1 MRLHDGIYET
11 IVQSLQLAHAR
22 SVAVM
27 KTRRLWLGALL
38 STIFACTGRS
48 AEDTRMLQQQMPSL
62 GRASAWLNTHP
73 LSSAELRGKVVLI
86 DFWTYTCIN
95 WRRTLPYV
103 RAWADK
109 YRDHGLVV
117 VGVHTPEFSFEK
129 DLDNVRREARDQQVN
144 YPIAVDSD
152 YAIWRAFDNHYWPGL
167 YLIDAQGHIRFHQF
181 GEGEYERTERVIQQL
196 LEESGRTDFDH
207 ALVAVAGRGAEAA
220 ADWRNLQSPETYLGH
235 ALGERFAAKD
245 PASLKVN
252 QWTLVGDWTRKDE
265 SAVLNHAGGKVAY
278 RFHARDVH
286 LIMGTATPDAT
297 VRFRVRIDGQPP
309 GAARGLDVD
318 ESGEGEVGSPRM
330 YQLIRQSGPIADRL
344 FEIEFLGPGAAVF
357 DFTFG

>member
-27 KTRRLWLGALL
+27 KTRRLLLGALL
-38 STIFACTGRS
+38 STVCACTGPS

-62 GRASAWLNTHP
+62 GRANAWLNTHP
-73 LSSAELRGKVVLI
+73 LSAAELRGKVVLV

-103 RAWADK
+103 RAWSEK
-109 YRDHGLVV
+109 YREHGLVV
-117 VGVHTPEFSFEK
+117 VGVHTPEFGFEK
-129 DLDNVRREARDQQVN
+129 DLDNVRREAGAQQVD

-152 YAIWRAFDNHYWPGL
+152 YAIWRAFDNHYWPAV
-167 YLIDAQGHIRFHQF
+167 YLVDAQGHIRFHQF

-196 LEESGRTDFDH
+196 LTEAGHTGFDQ
-207 ALVAVAGRGAEAA
+207 ALVTVTGRGAEAA
-220 ADWRNLQSPETYLGH
+220 ADWRTLQSPETYLGN
-235 ALGERFAAKD
+235 ALGESFTAAD

-252 QWTLVGDWTRKDE
+252 QWALVGNWTRQDE
-265 SAVLNHAGGKVAY
+265 SVLLNQGGGRIAY

-286 LIMGTATPDAT
+286 LIMGAATPNAT
-297 VRFRVRIDGQPP
+297 LRFRVRIDGQPP
-309 GAARGLDVD
+309 GAAHGLDVD
-318 ESGEGEVGSPRM
+318 ESGEGELGSPRM
-330 YQLIRQSGPIADRL
+330 YQLIRQTGPIADRL

>member
-1 MRLHDGIYET
+1 MYET

-27 KTRRLWLGALL
+27 KTRRL
-38 STIFACTGRS
+38 C
-48 AEDTRMLQQQMPSL
+48 EDTRMLQQQMPSL

-73 LSSAELRGKVVLI
+73 LSAAELRGKVVLV

-103 RAWADK
+103 RAWDEK

-117 VGVHTPEFSFEK
+117 VGVHTPEFSFET
-129 DLDNVRREARDQQVN
+129 DLDNVRSEAQQQRVD
-144 YPIAVDSD
+144 YPIAVDTD
-152 YAIWRAFDNHYWPGL
+152 YAIWRAFDNRYWPAV
-167 YLIDAQGHIRFHQF
+167 YLVDAPGHIRFHQF

-196 LEESGRTDFDH
+196 LVEAGHTDFDR
-207 ALVAVAGRGAEAA
+207 ALVTVAGRGAEAA
-220 ADWRNLQSPETYLGH
+220 ADWRTLQSAETYLGN
-235 ALGERFAAKD
+235 ALGERYAARD
-245 PASLKVN
+245 PASLEVN

-265 SAVLNHAGGKVAY
+265 SILLNHAGGKVAY

-309 GAARGLDVD
+309 GAAHGIDVD
-318 ESGEGEVGSPRM
+318 ESGAGELGNPRM
-330 YQLIRQSGPIADRL
+330 HQLIRQTGPIADRL

>member
-1 MRLHDGIYET
+1 
-11 IVQSLQLAHAR
+11 VQSLQLEYAR

-27 KTRRLWLGALL
+27 KTRRLLLGALL
-38 STIFACTGRS
+38 STVCACKGPS

-62 GRASAWLNTHP
+62 GRANAWLNTHP
-73 LSSAELRGKVVLI
+73 LSAAELRGKVVLV

-103 RAWADK
+103 RAWAEK

-129 DLDNVRREARDQQVN
+129 DLDNVRREAQQQHVD

-152 YAIWRAFDNHYWPGL
+152 FAIWRAFDNHYWPAL

-196 LEESGRTDFDH
+196 LQETGRTDFDH
-207 ALVAVAGRGAEAA
+207 ALVTVTGSGAEAA
-220 ADWRNLQSPETYLGH
+220 ADWRTLQSPETYLGK
-235 ALGERFAAKD
+235 ALGERLADRD

-265 SAVLNHAGGKVAY
+265 SVLLNQAGGKVAY

-286 LIMGTATPDAT
+286 LIMGTATPNAT
-297 VRFRVRIDGQPP
+297 LRFRVRIDGQPP
-309 GAARGLDVD
+309 GEAHGLDVD
-318 ESGEGEVGSPRM
+318 ESGAGELGSPRM
-330 YQLIRQSGPIADRL
+330 YQLIRQSRPIADRL
-344 FEIEFLGPGAAVF
+344 FEIEFLGPGAVLF